1 MLSTRKTCL
10 KFMAVAMILGF
21 GLSQGAVWAQSYD
34 PDQEVPKPTLVE
46 KRLEKLGRGL
56 TNIFFGWVEIPLT
69 FDRKMKEGKPL
80 SYLLGVVPVLGTAK
94 AFMRTG
100 AGVVEV
106 VTFAKTKPEVNYEAI
121 LEPEFIF

>member
-1 MLSTRKTCL
+1 
-10 KFMAVAMILGF
+10 MILGF

-34 PDQEVPKPTLVE
+34 PDQDVPNPTLIE

-56 TNIFFGWVEIPLT
+56 SNILFGWAEIPLT

-80 SYLLGVVPVLGTAK
+80 SYLLAVVPVLGSAR
-94 AFMRTG
+94 AVMRTG

-106 VTFAKTKPEVNYEAI
+106 LTFARTKPEVNYEAI
-121 LEPEFIF
+121 LEPAYIF